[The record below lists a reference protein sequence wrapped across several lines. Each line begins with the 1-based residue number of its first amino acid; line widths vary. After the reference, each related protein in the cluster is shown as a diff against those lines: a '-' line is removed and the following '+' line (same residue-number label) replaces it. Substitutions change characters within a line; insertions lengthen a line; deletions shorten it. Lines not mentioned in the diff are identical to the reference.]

1 MSYREHALRKREL
14 GLKQVEEGK
23 EERAVERV
31 IYTGRDTK
39 YEPIC
44 GLSAHYIN
52 WSDHALR
59 INNHIAPRI
68 SQHVSH
74 IFTADMQVLKHLSKI
89 YKKLCW

>member
-14 GLKQVEEGK
+14 RLKQVEEGK

-52 WSDHALR
+52 
-59 INNHIAPRI
+59 
-68 SQHVSH
+68 
-74 IFTADMQVLKHLSKI
+74 
-89 YKKLCW
+89 